1 MWETAQDKS
10 YLETDGWGLQ
20 LAGPWSEFRA
30 MALPPDQACT
40 CVQDLVDSDT
50 LLDEDDLKKPD
61 PASLRATCGDG
72 AVKKKKACKDWLE
85 KQLDLKTF

>member
-1 MWETAQDKS
+1 MCGKRHRTSLTWKQMGGVFS
-10 YLETDGWGLQ
+10 WQGLGLSLE
-20 LAGPWSEFRA
+20 
-30 MALPPDQACT
+30 PPDQACT